1 MSDKKGAQAPSAK
14 RILNINVGVLGHVDS
29 GKTSLVAALSTRLST
44 AALDKHPQSKERG
57 ITLDLGFSAFT
68 VPLPPHLAALPYD
81 ELQFTLVDCP
91 GHASLIRTII
101 GGVQI
106 IDMMI
111 LVIDVTKGLQ
121 TQTAECLVVGE
132 VATSRMVVALNKV
145 DQLQPEEERPKL
157 VRRAMKRLGQTFAM
171 TKFTGVTMIPV
182 SAKPGG
188 QADSAPLGVDDLRA
202 ALVALVPPAPRPP
215 PAPGCFLFA
224 IDHCFPIKGQGSVLT
239 GTVLQG
245 TVAVNDVIEL
255 PALKQTRPVKSMQ
268 MFKQPVQRANA
279 GDRVGVCVTQLDSG
293 LIERGL
299 ACSPGTVPTFRGAVA
314 AVEKIRFYAGRVP
327 SRAKFHVSVGH
338 ATVMADMTFF
348 GLPDGEGVPRDTALA
363 AMIAN
368 LNAMALSATPMAFD
382 CARDYLYQEELYG
395 LEGRPIADPSVAA
408 AAAAAAAA
416 AEEAKAEGEEG
427 AAAQDGDDAAA
438 AAAAEG
444 EEGLDRHF
452 GPQWVLLKFDQPITA
467 PKDALV
473 IGAKFDADIHGEA
486 CRLAFYGRLVRLVDP
501 AKPPELAELQVFKPK
516 TRAGVIERLQPDG
529 VTAIVRGLIKKE
541 SSVDVFVGL
550 KVTTGRG
557 EQGVIEG
564 TFGKSG
570 KLKVNVPGGLAAEG
584 RSAADNAVTLRC
596 KRYLYDPNA
605 KKVLRQ

>member
-1 MSDKKGAQAPSAK
+1 MSDKKATSASAK

-57 ITLDLGFSAFT
+57 ITLDLGFSSFT

-157 VRRAMKRLGQTFAM
+157 VRRAVKRLGQTFAM

-182 SAKPGG
+182 SAKPGS
-188 QADSAPLGVDDLRA
+188 QADAAPLGIDDLRA

-215 PAPGCFLFA
+215 PAPGSFLFA

-245 TVAVNDVIEL
+245 SVAVNDVIEL

-279 GDRVGVCVTQLDSG
+279 GDRVGVCVTQLDSA

-338 ATVMADMTFF
+338 STVMAEMTFF

-382 CARDYLYQEELYG
+382 AGRDYLYQEELFG
-395 LEGRPIADPSVAA
+395 LEGRPLADPSLATTTSAA
-408 AAAAAAAA
+408 AAAAAAG
-416 AEEAKAEGEEG
+416 EGEGEEG
-427 AAAQDGDDAAA
+427 
-438 AAAAEG
+438 EG
-444 EEGLDRHF
+444 EGGDKGEGAAHDVDEGLDRHF
-452 GPQWVLLKFDQPITA
+452 GPQWVLLRFDQPVTA

-501 AKPPELAELQVFKPK
+501 GKPNELAELKVFKPK
-516 TRAGVIERLQPDG
+516 TRSGVIERVQPDG
-529 VTAIVRGLIKKE
+529 VTAIVRSLIKKE

-564 TFGKSG
+564 SFGKSG
-570 KLKVNVPGGLAAEG
+570 KLKVNFPSGLATEG
-584 RSAADNAVTLRC
+584 RTAADNAVTLRC
-596 KRYLYDPNA
+596 KRYVFDPNA

>member
-1 MSDKKGAQAPSAK
+1 MSDKKATASSGK

-68 VPLPPHLAALPYD
+68 VPLPPHLASLPYD

-145 DQLQPEEERPKL
+145 GLQPEEERPKL
-157 VRRAMKRLGQTFAM
+157 VRRAMKRLGTTFAM

-188 QADSAPLGVDDLRA
+188 QADAPPLGVDDLRA

-245 TVAVNDVIEL
+245 TVGVNDVIEL

-279 GDRVGVCVTQLDSG
+279 GDRVGVCVTQLDAG

-299 ACSPGTVPTFRGAVA
+299 ACSPGTVPTFKGAVA
-314 AVEKIRFYAGRVP
+314 AVEKIRFYAGG
-327 SRAKFHVSVGH
+327 SAGRAKFHVSVGH
-338 ATVMADMTFF
+338 STVMAEMTFF
-348 GLPDGEGVPRDTALA
+348 GLPDGEPPSSPLPSPP
-363 AMIAN
+363 
-368 LNAMALSATPMAFD
+368 LLPPSLFPSPLSS
-382 CARDYLYQEELYG
+382 
-395 LEGRPIADPSVAA
+395 PSLPPSPSPPP
-408 AAAAAAAA
+408 
-416 AEEAKAEGEEG
+416 KG
-427 AAAQDGDDAAA
+427 AHDGDD
-438 AAAAEG
+438 
-444 EEGLDRHF
+444 GLDRHF

-501 AKPPELAELQVFKPK
+501 GRPQELAALQVYKPK
-516 TRAGVIERLQPDG
+516 LRSGVIERVQPDG
-529 VTAIVRGLIKKE
+529 VTAIVRSLIKKE
-541 SSVDVFVGL
+541 SSIDVFVGL
-550 KVTTGRG
+550 KVKTGRG

-564 TFGKSG
+564 SFGKSG
-570 KLKVNVPGGLAAEG
+570 KLKVNFPGGLAPEG
-584 RSAADNAVTLRC
+584 RSAADNAITLRC
-596 KRYLYDPNA
+596 KRYVFDPNA

>member
-1 MSDKKGAQAPSAK
+1 MSDKKATASSGK

-68 VPLPPHLAALPYD
+68 VPLPPHLASLPYD

-157 VRRAMKRLGQTFAM
+157 VRRAMKRLGTTFAM

-188 QADSAPLGVDDLRA
+188 QADAPPLGVDDLRA

-245 TVAVNDVIEL
+245 TVGVNDVIEL

-279 GDRVGVCVTQLDSG
+279 GDRVGVCVTQLDAG

-338 ATVMADMTFF
+338 STVMAEMTFF

-368 LNAMALSATPMAFD
+368 LNAMALSTTPMAFD
-382 CARDYLYQEELYG
+382 AARDYLYQEELYG

-408 AAAAAAAA
+408 AAAAAEGGEGEGGKEGGAEA
-416 AEEAKAEGEEG
+416 AEAH
-427 AAAQDGDDAAA
+427 DGDD
-438 AAAAEG
+438 
-444 EEGLDRHF
+444 GLDRHF

-501 AKPPELAELQVFKPK
+501 GRPQELAALQVYKPK
-516 TRAGVIERLQPDG
+516 LRSGVIERVQPDG
-529 VTAIVRGLIKKE
+529 VTAIVRSLIKKE
-541 SSVDVFVGL
+541 SSIDVFVGL
-550 KVTTGRG
+550 KVKTGRG

-564 TFGKSG
+564 SFGKSG
-570 KLKVNVPGGLAAEG
+570 KLKVNFPGGLAPEG
-584 RSAADNAVTLRC
+584 RSAADNAITLRC
-596 KRYLYDPNA
+596 KRYVFDPNA